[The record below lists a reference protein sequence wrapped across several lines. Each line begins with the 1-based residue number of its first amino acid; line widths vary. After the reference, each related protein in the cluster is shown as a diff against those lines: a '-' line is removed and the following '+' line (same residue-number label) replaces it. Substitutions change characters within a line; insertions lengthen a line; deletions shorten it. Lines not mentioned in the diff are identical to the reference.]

1 MNPRLAALLAA
12 HGISIRFDTDDAA
25 LDALADHLRARQDR
39 ADAVDRTR
47 TEALATAVRERDE
60 ARAVLATTA
69 TDRDAQKAR
78 ADAADA
84 ERTRLQTEA
93 KTRADADEAAA
104 LEPLCKRHR
113 VDLKADLPAKKRAIA
128 AAHLGRELRQDEDD
142 AFVGALVALAR
153 EDLAKGRAA
162 GRATTTPAARADAAP
177 PKRRLTANE
186 QHAANVAAAR
196 KAQGI
201 G

>member
-39 ADAVDRTR
+39 ADAADRTR

-84 ERTRLQTEA
+84 ERARLATEA

-162 GRATTTPAARADAAP
+162 GRAATPAARSDAAP